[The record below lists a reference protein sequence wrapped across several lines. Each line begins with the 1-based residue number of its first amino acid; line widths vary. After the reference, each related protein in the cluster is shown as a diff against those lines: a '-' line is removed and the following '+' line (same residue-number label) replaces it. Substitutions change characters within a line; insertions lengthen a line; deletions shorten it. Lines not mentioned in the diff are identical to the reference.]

1 MTHEHMTHVHV
12 PNCQIQAERCNGDSI
27 YQRFTVLPIVKKSF
41 PEYCSGLSHQWHSQ
55 TASKLGV
62 ASLRGPNLLR
72 LWVSLWVLTAR
83 QTEGQRRCVA
93 STRAVAVLLL
103 LVAVPREWQCQ
114 TPCHYYDSMVS
125 SATAHVQLEHA
136 ARGSP

>member
-1 MTHEHMTHVHV
+1 MY
-12 PNCQIQAERCNGDSI
+12 QIAKYRLRDAMVVSI

-41 PEYCSGLSHQWHSQ
+41 PEYCSGLSLQWHSQ

-72 LWVSLWVLTAR
+72 LWVSRWVLTAR

-93 STRAVAVLLL
+93 STCAVAVAVLLL

-114 TPCHYYDSMVS
+114 TPCHDYDSMVS
-125 SATAHVQLEHA
+125 SAAAHVQLEHA